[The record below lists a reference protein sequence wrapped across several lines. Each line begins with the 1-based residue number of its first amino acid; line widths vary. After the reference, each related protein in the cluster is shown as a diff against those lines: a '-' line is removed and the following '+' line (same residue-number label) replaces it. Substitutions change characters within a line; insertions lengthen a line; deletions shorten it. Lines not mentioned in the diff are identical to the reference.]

1 MIELVVGPGRADER
15 RFSVKPDGGGAGVT
29 IGRTKENDVWVLH
42 GSLSRQH
49 ARLEWAGGKLF
60 VVDLGSKNGT
70 YVNGER
76 IQRREVSPGDTVR
89 CGDVSLVLV
98 DDARRA
104 AGAVP
109 LGATPSPTSIFHS
122 DRDVTRLPIEGLI
135 APQGGSLHKTSLR
148 LPTVEPVSRAQG
160 KLEILLKVSQ
170 LLSSPRDVDS
180 LLREVLDLIFLIMD
194 IDRAAVLMVD
204 GASGELV
211 PRVVKSS
218 RPGPVP
224 DRFYSAHIVEFVK
237 ERGVAALFAD
247 AQLDPRLGQARSI
260 ISQSIFSSMCAPLKP
275 RDKLLGVLYVDNL
288 SAPDRFTPEDL
299 EFLGA
304 FASQAAVAIDNADLY
319 RRLEEEAVLRSRLTR
334 FFSPATA
341 AKLAATKGGALD
353 VVETE
358 VTALFSDIS
367 GFTSMSARMRPR
379 QVIDMLNDY
388 FPPMADIVFKRGG
401 TLEKYIGDAL
411 MAVWGAPFAGA
422 DDADRAVLAA
432 AEMQQTLATLN
443 VARSGRGLEPIRIHV
458 GINTGIVAAGNIGSE
473 RYLQYATLGDAT
485 NVASRVCDAAPAGE
499 ILVSE
504 STRQRLTSAHFP
516 LETLGPVPLKGRD
529 EPLVL
534 HRLRWDVAPEAEA
547 AQKKK

>member
-1 MIELVVGPGRADER
+1 MIELVVGPGRVDER
-15 RFSVKPDGGGAGVT
+15 RFVVKPEGVT
-29 IGRTKENDVWVLH
+29 VGRTKENDVWVLH
-42 GSLSRQH
+42 ASLSRNH
-49 ARLEWAGGKLF
+49 ARLEWAAGKLF
-60 VVDLGSKNGT
+60 VVDLASKNGT
-70 YVNGER
+70 FVNGER
-76 IQRREVSPGDTVR
+76 IQRREVRPGDTVR

-98 DDARRA
+98 DDAGHA
-104 AGAVP
+104 AGAIP
-109 LGATPSPTSIFHS
+109 LGALATPAPTSIFQS
-122 DRDVTRLPIEGLI
+122 DRDVTRLPIQGLI

-204 GASGELV
+204 ASGELV

-237 ERGVAALFAD
+237 ERGVSALFAD
-247 AQLDPRLGQARSI
+247 AQLDPRLDKARSI
-260 ISQSIFSSMCAPLKP
+260 VSQSICSSMCAPLKP

-288 SAPDRFTPEDL
+288 SAPDRFTSEDL

-358 VTALFSDIS
+358 VTALFSDIT

-388 FPPMADIVFKRGG
+388 FPPMADIVFNRGG

-411 MAVWGAPFAGA
+411 MAVWGAPFAGV
-422 DDADRAVLAA
+422 DDADRAILAA
-432 AEMQQTLATLN
+432 VEMQQALVTLN
-443 VARSGRGLEPIRIHV
+443 TARSGKGLEPIRIHI

-504 STRQRLTSAHFP
+504 TTRQRLTTARFP
-516 LETLGPVPLKGRD
+516 LEPLGPVPLKGRD

-534 HRLRWDVAPEAEA
+534 HRLRWNAAP
-547 AQKKK
+547 